1 MARWSTG
8 PRCGLTTI
16 LASDTTLPEGQSRI
30 ELEFLDG
37 GGGAGKGGDA
47 IMRLDGTD
55 VDRTRIEPT
64 VAGRLGIDTFGIGCD
79 TGSPVSGDYT
89 APFTYTG
96 TIGRVDIEI
105 GEPDLDP
112 AEEVELHARFTAGKE
127 R

>member
-1 MARWSTG
+1 
-8 PRCGLTTI
+8 
-16 LASDTTLPEGQSRI
+16 
-30 ELEFLDG
+30 
-37 GGGAGKGGDA
+37 
-47 IMRLDGTD
+47 MRH
-55 VDRTRIEPT
+55 
-64 VAGRLGIDTFGIGCD
+64 
-79 TGSPVSGDYT
+79 GSPVSGDYT